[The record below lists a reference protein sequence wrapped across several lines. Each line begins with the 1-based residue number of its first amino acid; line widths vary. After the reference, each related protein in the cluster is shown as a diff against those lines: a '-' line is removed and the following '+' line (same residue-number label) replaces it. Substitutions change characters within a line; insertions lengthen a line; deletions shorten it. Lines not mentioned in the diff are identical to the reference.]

1 MSHTARV
8 GLFMIVALIVLGVFI
23 VKIEEIPLG
32 ARSGRVRVNAIFP
45 SVAGLDEKSAVRVA
59 GVRVGIVERIALQGD
74 RALVTLALDPALV
87 LHQGARAE
95 VTSLGLLGDKYVELF
110 PGDLTTARLAP
121 GAVLSGSSPIPIDQL
136 IRIVSD
142 IGGDLKAVTASL
154 RQSIGGPEGSK
165 RLDEILENVRQVSA
179 DLKAA
184 VEANRSNVD
193 ATLSNFRSFSETLKT
208 ELPRIA
214 EKMNRLADRVDAVVG
229 DNRQNVDTSIANIKD
244 ISAKLRVSADNLNE
258 ISGKIARGEGSVGK
272 LINDPA
278 TVDNLNSTLKSVDV
292 GFKSLKNTIGRAER
306 WRLDINLRSES
317 LPGLDQKKNSRST
330 LGLDLQTTETR
341 FFRLELVDSPFG
353 RQSTDTQA
361 VTTVFPDG
369 HQETTTT
376 TTIRTSDASTVNAQ
390 VGYLF
395 KGFTLRAGLFE
406 SKGGVGIDRSFIK
419 DRLRLTLEAYDF
431 TRDQKAP
438 HIRFETRY
446 FVTRNLFA
454 FGGVDDPTWSQHRSL
469 LFGGGVTWGDDDL
482 KYLLGTAASF
492 GSGK

>member
-32 ARSGRVRVNAIFP
+32 SRGGRVRVNAIFP

-74 RALVTLALDPALV
+74 RALVTLGLDHSLV
-87 LHQGARAE
+87 LHEGARAE
-95 VTSLGLLGDKYVELF
+95 VTSLGLLGDKYVELY
-110 PGDLTTARLAP
+110 PGDLTAARLAP

-136 IRIVSD
+136 MRTVND

-154 RQSIGGPEGSK
+154 RQSMGGPEGSK

-184 VEANRSNVD
+184 VEANRTNVD

-214 EKMNRLADRVDAVVG
+214 EKMNRLADRVDAVVA

-272 LINDPA
+272 LVNDSA
-278 TVDNLNSTLKSVDV
+278 TVDNLNSTLKSVDE
-292 GFKSLKNTIGRAER
+292 GFKSLKSTVGRAER
-306 WRLDINLRSES
+306 WRLNINLRSEALVS
-317 LPGLDQKKNSRST
+317 NPSQHNSRSAI
-330 LGLDLQTTETR
+330 GFDLTTTPVR
-341 FFRLELVDSPFG
+341 FFRLEFVNSPYP
-353 RQSTDTQA
+353 RVSNSTQTT
-361 VTTVFPDG
+361 TTVFPDG
-369 HQETTTT
+369 HTETITENV
-376 TTIRTSDASTVNAQ
+376 IRASSTNSVNAQ
-390 VGYLF
+390 IGYNF
-395 KGFTLRAGLFE
+395 HSYMLRAGLFE
-406 SKGGVGIDRSFIK
+406 STGGVGIDKVLAK
-419 DRLRLTLEAYDF
+419 DRLLFTIEAYDF
-431 TRDQKAP
+431 TREVKPP
-438 HIRFETRY
+438 HLRLEGRY
-446 FVTRNLFA
+446 YLTRNLFA
-454 FGGVDDPTWSQHRSL
+454 FAGWDDPTYKGRSTAL
-469 LFGGGVTWGDDDL
+469 LGAGVTWGDEDL
-482 KYLLGTAASF
+482 KYLLGTAASAAPR
-492 GSGK
+492 